1 MCSSLQA
8 ELRNSAHQRSRGSS
22 SDEERETEQ
31 RTSRRTAPVSGAG
44 GVHTRQ
50 RTSPRCWWCSHDG
63 LHQSPVLVVSTSAVN
78 ESTACQKMLSV
89 NDNGLFQTDVAVS
102 DEFSTWSIAVTSC
115 ASQSGKHSADQC
127 RTVHVEPPGEP
138 VGDGCLPAANRVV
151 PTGHDHPDKSHYAVR
166 VDFRRCFEHRQ
177 SGGDKPRVVKFEELA
192 GKRYGD
198 SCLSLLPLLLHHSP
212 HS

>member
-1 MCSSLQA
+1 M
-8 ELRNSAHQRSRGSS
+8 
-22 SDEERETEQ
+22 
-31 RTSRRTAPVSGAG
+31 
-44 GVHTRQ
+44 
-50 RTSPRCWWCSHDG
+50 
-63 LHQSPVLVVSTSAVN
+63 VSTSAVN

-115 ASQSGKHSADQC
+115 ASQNGKHSADQC

-138 VGDGCLPAANRVV
+138 VGDGCLPAASRVV

-177 SGGDKPRVVKFEELA
+177 SGGDKPRVVKVRRTRRQAVWRLAPVSSSAVTSPLSSFVTPSLFHYRFETHLFH
-192 GKRYGD
+192 R
-198 SCLSLLPLLLHHSP
+198 CFSP
-212 HS
+212 WTLFLFQD